1 MAGAPSDGDDRRNV
15 PRSWEGMLKFCLE
28 NTSEDAG
35 SQAKPMDEEV
45 CLFINVDTGWCYHS
59 SYFVHTLCSFS
70 NFMACEKLS
79 KFAEITHSMSHL

>member
-1 MAGAPSDGDDRRNV
+1 MAGASSDGDDRRNV

-45 CLFINVDTGWCYHS
+45 CLFINVVTGQYCHNSLW
-59 SYFVHTLCSFS
+59 
-70 NFMACEKLS
+70 
-79 KFAEITHSMSHL
+79 